1 MIAERMKFLHQN
13 QLEADCF
20 FWRTTQQQEID
31 YVEKTKDKFLAV
43 EFKWNEKAKDKI
55 PVTFTKAYPDA
66 ETLLVSKN
74 DKGSFLSSKP
84 VNK

>member
-31 YVEKTKDKFLAV
+31 YVEKTKDKLLAV
-43 EFKWNEKAKDKI
+43 EFKWSERGKNKI
-55 PVTFTKAYPDA
+55 PTTFTQAYPEA
-66 ETLLVSKN
+66 ETLILSKAER
-74 DKGSFLSSKP
+74 GSFLNS
-84 VNK
+84 